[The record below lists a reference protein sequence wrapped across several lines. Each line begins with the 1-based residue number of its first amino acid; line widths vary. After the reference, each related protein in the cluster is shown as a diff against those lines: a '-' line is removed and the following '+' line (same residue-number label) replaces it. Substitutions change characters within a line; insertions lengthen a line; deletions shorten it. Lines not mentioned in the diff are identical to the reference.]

1 MKPTRIVLLHG
12 AATTGAVWDPVA
24 EILRDAPDAPKV
36 INPDRP
42 STGDIASE
50 MAWLAPLAKNA
61 LVVGVGGG
69 AALCLALAAS
79 EVQFA
84 GALAHEPA
92 AGRLVP
98 ELYAPLVMA
107 YARGGARALAAAA
120 YGASWDSSMLGNTD
134 SVGRDFLMLR
144 MLEPRPTR
152 DGQGPVLVT
161 VGSLSPPVR
170 HHAADALSTVLGYN
184 VATLPGARHFVQRE
198 NPALFAEWILAMLAG
213 LRTGA

>member
-1 MKPTRIVLLHG
+1 MGPSRILLLHG
-12 AATTGAVWDPVA
+12 AATTGAVWNHVA
-24 EILRDAPDAPKV
+24 GILRDLPDAPEV

-42 STGDIASE
+42 STGDVVSE
-50 MAWLAPLAKNA
+50 IAWLAPMAENA

-79 EVQFA
+79 EVQIA
-84 GALAHEPA
+84 GGLAHEPA

-98 ELYAPLVMA
+98 ELLAPLVTA

-120 YGASWDSSMLGNTD
+120 YGDSWDSSMLGDTD
-134 SVGRDFLMLR
+134 AVGRDVTMFR
-144 MLEPRPTR
+144 TLEPVPAR

-170 HHAADALSTVLGYN
+170 HRAAETLSSITGYD
-184 VATLPGARHFVQRE
+184 VATLPGARHFVHRE
-198 NPALFAEWILAMLAG
+198 KPALFAEWIVAMLAG
-213 LRTGA
+213 IRSEA